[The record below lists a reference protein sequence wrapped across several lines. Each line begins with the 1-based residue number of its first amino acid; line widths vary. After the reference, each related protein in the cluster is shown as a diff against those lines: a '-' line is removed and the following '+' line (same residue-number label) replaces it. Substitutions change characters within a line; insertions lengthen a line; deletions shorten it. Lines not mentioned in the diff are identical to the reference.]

1 MSSCSSIHID
11 LISRLYHYTT
21 IPRAQRNQSTL
32 EERSQEEII
41 IRTWLEQRLTG
52 KKKKIMPESI
62 QSVQSRSS
70 TPNCVPCA
78 SPTKSTHPIS
88 NFLKRLLDW
97 LLPALAYEV
106 GHSESQNSI
115 VNVTGAPV
123 DNDSF
128 NQMVNNSTT
137 VEVSSN
143 RLQPL
148 HVEAIPKLQKQAN
161 ENNQDQAI
169 IPCKACRVRRKACD
183 LQRPWCSECLDQQ
196 ILCFYAPPLLMTNK
210 KGRKPKKPS
219 TTLQSQNE
227 IPARRPVPNSRLN
240 REP

>member
-1 MSSCSSIHID
+1 
-11 LISRLYHYTT
+11 
-21 IPRAQRNQSTL
+21 
-32 EERSQEEII
+32 
-41 IRTWLEQRLTG
+41 
-52 KKKKIMPESI
+52 MPESI